1 MNEVYTTK
9 EKLLMAVVP
18 AYLGGAMVIG
28 WGCPEIFFGWSVWAI
43 AGVWIGISA
52 ALFVD
57 IVFAAVVVRLICEY
71 RREAKERRRSRQH
84 KRDEAVQLE
93 RQNRYVSRE
102 VIRRACGGGR

>member
-9 EKLLMAVVP
+9 EKLLLAAVP

-43 AGVWIGISA
+43 AGIWLGISA

-57 IVFAAVVVRLICEY
+57 IVFVAVVVRLICEY
-71 RREAKERRRSRQH
+71 RREAKERRR
-84 KRDEAVQLE
+84 DEAVQLE

-102 VIRRACGGGR
+102 VVCRACGRKI